1 MNTKLLSSGKSK
13 LQYSKNYQIKGPK
26 IVNKM
31 VNISLTAR
39 SLILLKKKKKR
50 SLILTREEEWRLRGK
65 TSQRRHHTFS

>member
-39 SLILLKKKKKR
+39 SLILLKKKKK
-50 SLILTREEEWRLRGK
+50 EV
-65 TSQRRHHTFS
+65 